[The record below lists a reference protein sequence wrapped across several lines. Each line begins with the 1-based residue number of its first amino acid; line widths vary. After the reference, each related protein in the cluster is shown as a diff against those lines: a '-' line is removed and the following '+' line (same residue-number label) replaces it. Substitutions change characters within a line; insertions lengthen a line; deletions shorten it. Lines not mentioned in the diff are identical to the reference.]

1 MKDAIKAL
9 LMRDDVVGR
18 LALSTALVRLYARQT
33 SDEQQSGTTRVRN
46 GRGFSAFH
54 DKQGTYMAQYVL
66 GATRQFPKGMITPD
80 QWDAE
85 VEKLKANKSTPIR
98 LLNGDKYLARARK
111 VALFH
116 INQLVEEAEIRE
128 ALKVR
133 VAV

>member
-9 LMRDDVVGR
+9 LMRDDVIGR
-18 LALSTALVRLYARQT
+18 LALTTALIRLYARQT
-33 SDEQQSGTTRVRN
+33 SDEQASGTTRVRN

-54 DKQGTYMAQYVL
+54 DKQGTYMAQYCL

-80 QWDAE
+80 QWDTE
-85 VEKLKANKSTPIR
+85 VEKLKRNESTPIR

>member
-33 SDEQQSGTTRVRN
+33 CDEQDSGTTRVRN

-66 GATRQFPKGMITPD
+66 GATRQFPKGVITPD

-85 VEKLKANKSTPIR
+85 VEKLKSNQSTPIR
-98 LLNGDKYLARARK
+98 LLSGDKYIARARK

>member
-85 VEKLKANKSTPIR
+85 VEKLKANQSTPIR